1 MNRTF
6 IKIAALAISLL
17 YVDLFCGAGG
27 TSTGVE
33 SATVNNKKTAIVISC
48 VNHDKNAIASHAE
61 NHPEAQHFT
70 EDMRTLVLAP
80 LAKHVAEMRRKYP
93 FAKLVLWA
101 SLECTNHSNAKGGMS
116 RDADSRTL
124 AEHVNR
130 YVIVLKP
137 DSVQIEN
144 VKEFMDWGPLKQ
156 KEKDGVLQFDK
167 KGNPIMHPDPL
178 TKGTDFKRWVESIK
192 GLGFSYD
199 YRILNSA
206 DFNAYTSRRRFFAQF
221 SAAGFPTVWPEPTN
235 EKNGINLPKWN
246 AVKHC
251 LNFSEEGVSIFG
263 RKKPLVEKTLERIY
277 AGLVKFVAN
286 GDTDWILKYN
296 STNKDG
302 THIPPSINEP
312 CPVVATQ
319 NRLGKVKVDF
329 LSKYFS
335 GNPATKNISVDGPA
349 GAITTVDHHALVSTQ
364 FISAYYG
371 AGENVSSIENPSPV
385 VTTKD
390 RLAKVSCT
398 FIDQQFGKSKPAS
411 IEDPLNAIA
420 TNPNFAKID
429 CKYFLMNPQYN
440 SAGGSIDNPSFT
452 LIARMD
458 KMPPYLIQSDSGEFA
473 IEIYQDDSLMTI
485 KIKKFMAAH
494 GLADIKMRMLFI
506 LELKRIMGFPED
518 YVLIGTQAEQ
528 KKYIGNA
535 VEVNVAKAM
544 CEAIAIELFKIS
556 KAA

>member
-1 MNRTF
+1 MF
-6 IKIAALAISLL
+6 G
-17 YVDLFCGAGG
+17 F
-27 TSTGVE
+27 
-33 SATVNNKKTAIVISC
+33 
-48 VNHDKNAIASHAE
+48 
-61 NHPEAQHFT
+61 F
-70 EDMRTLVLAP
+70 
-80 LAKHVAEMRRKYP
+80 RR
-93 FAKLVLWA
+93 
-101 SLECTNHSNAKGGMS
+101 G
-116 RDADSRTL
+116 
-124 AEHVNR
+124 
-130 YVIVLKP
+130 
-137 DSVQIEN
+137 
-144 VKEFMDWGPLKQ
+144 
-156 KEKDGVLQFDK
+156 
-167 KGNPIMHPDPL
+167 
-178 TKGTDFKRWVESIK
+178 
-192 GLGFSYD
+192 
-199 YRILNSA
+199 
-206 DFNAYTSRRRFFAQF
+206 RFYFRQ
-221 SAAGFPTVWPEPTN
+221 
-235 EKNGINLPKWN
+235 
-246 AVKHC
+246 
-251 LNFSEEGVSIFG
+251 
-263 RKKPLVEKTLERIY
+263 KKPLVEKTLERIY

-371 AGENVSSIENPSPV
+371 TGENVSSIENPSPV

-411 IEDPLNAIA
+411 IEDPCNAV
-420 TNPNFAKID
+420 TVNPKFAKVD
-429 CKYFLMNPQYN
+429 CNYFLMNPQYQ
-440 SAGGSIDNPSFT
+440 SKGGSINDPCFT

-458 KMPPYLIQSDSGEFA
+458 KMPPYLVETSHIGVFPSF
-473 IEIYQDDSLMTI
+473 I
-485 KIKKFMAAH
+485 KIKDNVLIYEIYETDSEILKKIKEFMAAH
-494 GLADIKMRMLFI
+494 GLIDVKMRMLFI

-544 CEAIAIELFKIS
+544 CEAIANELFNLS

>member
-6 IKIAALAISLL
+6 IKIAALSISLL

-33 SATVNNKKTAIVISC
+33 SATLNNKKTAIVISC
-48 VNHDKNAIASHAE
+48 VNHDKNAIASHFE

-70 EDMRTLVLAP
+70 EDIRTLDLAP
-80 LAKHVAEMRRKYP
+80 LAKHVAEMRKKYP

-130 YVIVLKP
+130 YVIAINP

-156 KEKDGVLQFDK
+156 KEKEGVPQFDK
-167 KGNPIMHPDPL
+167 KGNAIMHPDPL

-192 GLGFSYD
+192 SLGYSYE

-235 EKNGINLPKWN
+235 EKNGVNLPKWN

-251 LNFSEEGVSIFG
+251 LDFSEEGISIFG

-296 STNKDG
+296 SMNSKG
-302 THIPPSINEP
+302 HHVPPSIEEP
-312 CPVVATQ
+312 SPVVSVQ
-319 NRLGKVKVDF
+319 GRLGKVKVDF

-335 GNPATKNISVDGPA
+335 GNPASKNISVDGPA
-349 GAITTVDHHALVSTQ
+349 GAITTVDHHALVTSE

-371 AGENVSSIENPSPV
+371 TGENVSSIENPSPV

-411 IEDPLNAIA
+411 IENPLNAIA

-429 CKYFLMNPQYN
+429 CNYFLMNPQYN
-440 SAGGSIDNPSFT
+440 SAGGSIENPSFT

-473 IEIYQDDSLMTI
+473 IEIYKDDSPMTI

-518 YVLIGTQAEQ
+518 YVLIGNKAEQ

-535 VEVNVAKAM
+535 VEVNVAKAL
-544 CEAIAIELFKIS
+544 CEAIANELFNLR

>member
-6 IKIAALAISLL
+6 IKIAALSISLL

-33 SATVNNKKTAIVISC
+33 SAKVNKQKTALVISC

-70 EDMRTLVLAP
+70 EDMRTLYLAP
-80 LAKHVAEMRRKYP
+80 LAKHVAEMRKKYP
-93 FAKLVLWA
+93 FAKLILWA

-130 YVIVLKP
+130 YVIALKP

-156 KEKDGVLQFDK
+156 KEKDGILQFDK

-178 TKGTDFKRWVESIK
+178 TKGTDFKRWVESVK
-192 GLGFSYD
+192 KLGYSYD

-221 SAAGFPTVWPEPTN
+221 AAAGFPTVWPEPTH
-235 EKNGINLPKWN
+235 EKNGVNLPKWN

-251 LNFSEEGVSIFG
+251 LDFSEEGKSIFG
-263 RKKPLVEKTLERIY
+263 RKTPIVDNTLKRIY
-277 AGLVKFVAN
+277 AGMEKFV
-286 GDTDWILKYN
+286 
-296 STNKDG
+296 
-302 THIPPSINEP
+302 
-312 CPVVATQ
+312 PV
-319 NRLGKVKVDF
+319 GEEKF
-329 LSKYFS
+329 ISKYYS
-335 GNPATKNISVDGPA
+335 GNPESRNTSLIEPCHTIPTNNRHS
-349 GAITTVDHHALVSTQ
+349 LVENC
-364 FISAYYG
+364 FLSAYYG
-371 AGENVSSIENPSPV
+371 TGDNVSSVEDSCPV
-385 VTTKD
+385 VPTKD
-390 RLAKVSCT
+390 RFAIVNYT
-398 FIDQQFGKSKPAS
+398 FLDQQFGKSKPAS
-411 IEDPLNAIA
+411 IENSCNAV
-420 TNPNFAKID
+420 TVNPKFAKVD
-429 CKYFLMNPQYN
+429 CNYFLMNPQYQ
-440 SAGGSIDNPSFT
+440 SKGGSINDSCFT

-458 KMPPYLIQSDSGEFA
+458 KAPPYLVEASHVGVFPSF
-473 IEIYQDDSLMTI
+473 I
-485 KIKKFMAAH
+485 KIKNNVLIYEIYESDSEILKKIKEFMAAH
-494 GLADIKMRMLFI
+494 GLIDVKMRMLFI
-506 LELKRIMGFPED
+506 LELKKIMGFPED

-544 CEAIAIELFKIS
+544 CEAIANELFKMI

>member
-6 IKIAALAISLL
+6 IKIAALSISLL

-33 SATVNNKKTAIVISC
+33 SATLNNKKTAIVISC
-48 VNHDKNAIASHAE
+48 VNHDKNAIASHFE

-70 EDMRTLVLAP
+70 EDIRTLDLAP
-80 LAKHVAEMRRKYP
+80 LAKHVAEMRKKYP

-130 YVIVLKP
+130 YVIAINP

-156 KEKDGVLQFDK
+156 KEKEGVLQFDK
-167 KGNPIMHPDPL
+167 KGNAIMHPDPL

-192 GLGFSYD
+192 SLGYSYD

-235 EKNGINLPKWN
+235 EKNGVNLPKWN

-251 LNFSEEGVSIFG
+251 LDFSAEGKSIFG
-263 RKKPLVEKTLERIY
+263 RKIPIVDNTLKRIY
-277 AGLVKFVAN
+277 AGMEKFVPVGEEKFLSAYYGT
-286 GDTDWILKYN
+286 GDNVSSVED
-296 STNKDG
+296 
-302 THIPPSINEP
+302 P
-312 CPVVATQ
+312 CPVV
-319 NRLGKVKVDF
+319 
-329 LSKYFS
+329 
-335 GNPATKNISVDGPA
+335 P
-349 GAITTVDHHALVSTQ
+349 
-364 FISAYYG
+364 
-371 AGENVSSIENPSPV
+371 
-385 VTTKD
+385 TKD
-390 RLAKVSCT
+390 RFTIVKYT
-398 FIDQQFGKSKPAS
+398 FIDQQFGKSKPTS
-411 IEDPLNAIA
+411 IENSCNAV
-420 TNPNFAKID
+420 TVNPKFAKVD
-429 CKYFLMNPQYN
+429 CNYFLMNPQYQ
-440 SAGGSIDNPSFT
+440 SKGGSINDTCFT
-452 LIARMD
+452 LIERMD
-458 KMPPYLIQSDSGEFA
+458 KMPPYLVETSHVGVFPSF
-473 IEIYQDDSLMTI
+473 I
-485 KIKKFMAAH
+485 KIKDSVLIYEIYETDSEILKKIKEFMAAH
-494 GLADIKMRMLFI
+494 GLIDVKMRMLFI

-535 VEVNVAKAM
+535 VEVNVAKAL
-544 CEAIAIELFKIS
+544 CEAIANELFNLR